1 MLSSAPVIRVWDPAR
16 PTHLLTD
23 ASELAVSVFL
33 EHPPREAAQPQPLG
47 LPQNNFT
54 PSLSSHTNR
63 RLPTQPELSYPPML
77 ELLSVVYALKKLR
90 PYLLDK
96 PFELHKDNA
105 SLRQQQQ

>member
-1 MLSSAPVIRVWDPAR
+1 M
-16 PTHLLTD
+16 
-23 ASELAVSVFL
+23 SVFL